1 LHLCILGHHGAIDIS
16 FIVIIIIIII
26 IIIKFELGIIALAGP
41 QRSVEER

>member
-16 FIVIIIIIII
+16 FIVIIIII